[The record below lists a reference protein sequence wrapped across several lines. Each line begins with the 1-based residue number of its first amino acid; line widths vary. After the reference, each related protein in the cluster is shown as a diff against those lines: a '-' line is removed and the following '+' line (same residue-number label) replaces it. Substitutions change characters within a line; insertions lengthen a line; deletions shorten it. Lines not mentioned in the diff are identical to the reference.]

1 MHFNFGLNAVQ
12 ILWALTFAALLVLLV
27 VLLGRDRAKRFPV
40 FSFSIALV
48 ALRLLSSRMLYGKM
62 SPIATNIAFLSLAL
76 VGGLVNLAVV
86 AELARRAFAGASRK
100 AWLVG
105 TLILLAVGG
114 AVVALWGPW
123 PAWSTL
129 TGGGMMV
136 ALRLMQLVAQRSDM
150 LADTLA
156 IELGI
161 LAAFAGR
168 RFHAGWRSHTQ
179 LIILGFSTSAL
190 AQLAVR
196 GFWQAIAT
204 HAIPHSQEEYE
215 RILGL
220 QEKLYNANSVAYL
233 LVLVWWIVC
242 LWNDEPGA
250 KTAGLEAPAELEGS
264 TDR

>member
-1 MHFNFGLNAVQ
+1 
-12 ILWALTFAALLVLLV
+12 
-27 VLLGRDRAKRFPV
+27 
-40 FSFSIALV
+40 
-48 ALRLLSSRMLYGKM
+48 
-62 SPIATNIAFLSLAL
+62 
-76 VGGLVNLAVV
+76 
-86 AELARRAFAGASRK
+86 
-100 AWLVG
+100 
-105 TLILLAVGG
+105 
-114 AVVALWGPW
+114 
-123 PAWSTL
+123 
-129 TGGGMMV
+129 
-136 ALRLMQLVAQRSDM
+136 VAQRSDM